1 MVISVW
7 SVMCKKESAH
17 ILMRVHPC
25 IEGRQER
32 AIPSHDRWVSR
43 VLLRRA
49 HFYVGFY
56 VHLYCLNIQEYVYIY
71 YFVIKF
77 FFFSSISKKMS
88 RLKVIR
94 NRFQRTSAE
103 KLKHVK
109 ALRGQTPAHLGHEAP
124 GARGCPAVS

>member
-77 FFFSSISKKMS
+77 FFLVAYQRKCLDSRSSETVFKEPLLKSSNMS
-88 RLKVIR
+88 RPFVGKPQL
-94 NRFQRTSAE
+94 T
-103 KLKHVK
+103 
-109 ALRGQTPAHLGHEAP
+109 
-124 GARGCPAVS
+124 